1 MSLAGKVAVV
11 TGAARGI
18 GKAVATHLASAGA
31 TVVIADINGKA
42 AGETAV
48 ELEKASRTAMGSAL
62 DVTKPTQVAAM
73 VEEVLARY
81 GRIDILVNN
90 AGITRDA
97 LILRMKEEEW
107 EQVLS
112 VNLDGAFHCARF
124 VLRPMLKQ
132 KQGGRIINIASV
144 VGSMGNAG
152 QANYV
157 ASKAGLIGLTKALA
171 REVASRGITVNAVSP
186 GFIATEMTAGL
197 PENAKQAYLMQIP
210 LARFGTA
217 EEVAAV
223 VGFLASEGAGYITG
237 QVIHVNGGMWSS

>member
-18 GKAVATHLASAGA
+18 GKAVAAHLASEGA
-31 TVVIADINGKA
+31 TVVIADINEKA
-42 AGETAV
+42 AGETAA
-48 ELEKASRTAMGSAL
+48 ELEAAGRTAMGCPL
-62 DVTKPTQVAAM
+62 DVTSPAQVATM
-73 VEEVLARY
+73 VEAVLARY
-81 GRIDILVNN
+81 GRIDILINN

-107 EQVLS
+107 DQVLS
-112 VNLDGAFHCARF
+112 VNLDGAFHCARA

-171 REVASRGITVNAVSP
+171 REVASRSITVNAVSP
-186 GFIATEMTAGL
+186 GFIETEMTAGL
-197 PENAKQAYLMQIP
+197 PDNAKQAYLSQIP

-217 EEVAAV
+217 AEVAAA

>member
-1 MSLAGKVAVV
+1 
-11 TGAARGI
+11 
-18 GKAVATHLASAGA
+18 VATHLASEGA
-31 TVVIADINGKA
+31 TVVIADINAKA
-42 AGETAV
+42 AGETAA
-48 ELEKASRTAMGSAL
+48 ELEAAGRTAMGCPL
-62 DVTKPTQVAAM
+62 DVTNPAQVAAM
-73 VEEVLARY
+73 VEAVLARY

-107 EQVLS
+107 DQVLS
-112 VNLDGAFHCARF
+112 VNLDGAFHCARA

-171 REVASRGITVNAVSP
+171 REVASRSITVNAVSP
-186 GFIATEMTAGL
+186 GFIETEMTAGL
-197 PENAKQAYLMQIP
+197 PDNAKQAYLSQIP

-217 EEVAAV
+217 AEVAAA

>member
-18 GKAVATHLASAGA
+18 GKAVAAHLASEGA
-31 TVVIADINGKA
+31 SVVIADINGKA
-42 AGETAV
+42 AGETAA
-48 ELEKASRTAMGSAL
+48 ELEATGRTAMGCPL
-62 DVTKPTQVAAM
+62 DVTNPAQVAAM
-73 VEEVLARY
+73 VEAVLARY

-107 EQVLS
+107 DQVLS
-112 VNLDGAFHCARF
+112 VNLDGAFHCARA

-171 REVASRGITVNAVSP
+171 REVASRSITVNAVSP
-186 GFIATEMTAGL
+186 GFIETEMTAGL
-197 PENAKQAYLMQIP
+197 PDNAKQAYLSQIP
-210 LARFGTA
+210 LARFGTPA
-217 EEVAAV
+217 EVAAA
-223 VGFLASEGAGYITG
+223 VGFLTSEGAGYITG

>member
-1 MSLAGKVAVV
+1 MSLAGKVAIV

-18 GKAVATHLASAGA
+18 GKAVATHLASEGA
-31 TVVIADINGKA
+31 TVVIADINAKA
-42 AGETAV
+42 AGETAA
-48 ELEKASRTAMGSAL
+48 ELEAAGRTAMGCPL
-62 DVTKPTQVAAM
+62 DVTNPAQVAAM
-73 VEEVLARY
+73 VEAVLARY

-107 EQVLS
+107 DQVLS
-112 VNLDGAFHCARF
+112 VNLGGAFHCARA

-171 REVASRGITVNAVSP
+171 REVASRSITVNAVSP
-186 GFIATEMTAGL
+186 GFIETEMTAGL
-197 PENAKQAYLMQIP
+197 PDNAKQAYLSKIP

-217 EEVAAV
+217 AEVAAA

>member
-1 MSLAGKVAVV
+1 MSLAGKIALI

-18 GKAVATHLASAGA
+18 GKAVAAHLASDGA

-42 AGETAV
+42 AAETAA
-48 ELEKASRTAMGSAL
+48 ELEAAGRTAMGCPL
-62 DVTKPTQVAAM
+62 DVTNPSQVAAT
-73 VEEVLARY
+73 VEAVVQRY

-107 EQVLS
+107 DQVLA
-112 VNLDGAFHCARF
+112 VNLDGAFHCARAA
-124 VLRPMLKQ
+124 LRPMLKQ
-132 KQGGRIINIASV
+132 KQGGRIVNIASV

-171 REVASRGITVNAVSP
+171 KEVASRDITVNAVSP
-186 GFIATEMTAGL
+186 GFIATEMTAAL
-197 PENAKQAYLMQIP
+197 PENVKQAYLAQIP
-210 LARFGTA
+210 LGRFGTA
-217 EEVAAV
+217 AEVAAV
-223 VGFLASEGAGYITG
+223 VGFLASEGAGYVTG

>member
-18 GKAVATHLASAGA
+18 GKAVATHLASEGA
-31 TVVIADINGKA
+31 TVVIADINAKA
-42 AGETAV
+42 AGETAA
-48 ELEKASRTAMGSAL
+48 ELEAAGRTAMGCPL
-62 DVTKPTQVAAM
+62 DVTNPAQVAAM
-73 VEEVLARY
+73 VEAVLARY

-107 EQVLS
+107 DQVLS
-112 VNLDGAFHCARF
+112 VNLGGAFHCARA

-171 REVASRGITVNAVSP
+171 REVASRSITVNAVSP
-186 GFIATEMTAGL
+186 GFIETEMTAGL
-197 PENAKQAYLMQIP
+197 PDNAKQAYLSQIP

-217 EEVAAV
+217 AEVAAA

>member
-1 MSLAGKVAVV
+1 MSLAGKVAVI

-18 GKAVATHLASAGA
+18 GKAVATQLASDGA

-42 AGETAV
+42 AGETAA
-48 ELEKASRTAMGSAL
+48 ELEAAGRTAMGRPL
-62 DVTKPTQVAAM
+62 DVTDPAQVAEM
-73 VEEVLARY
+73 VEAVVQRY
-81 GRIDILVNN
+81 ERIDILVNN

-107 EQVLS
+107 DQVLS
-112 VNLDGAFHCARF
+112 VNLDGAFHCARA

-171 REVASRGITVNAVSP
+171 KEVASRDVTVNAVSP
-186 GFIATEMTAGL
+186 GFIGTEMTAAL
-197 PENAKQAYLMQIP
+197 PENVKQAYLSMIP
-210 LARFGTA
+210 LGRFGTA
-217 EEVAAV
+217 AEVATV
-223 VGFLASEGAGYITG
+223 VAFLASEGAGYITG
-237 QVIHVNGGMWSS
+237 QVIHVNGGMWSA

>member
-18 GKAVATHLASAGA
+18 GKAVATHLASEGA
-31 TVVIADINGKA
+31 TVVIADINAKA
-42 AGETAV
+42 AGETAA
-48 ELEKASRTAMGSAL
+48 ELEAAGRTAMGCPL
-62 DVTKPTQVAAM
+62 DVTNPAQVAAM
-73 VEEVLARY
+73 VEAVLARY

-107 EQVLS
+107 DQVLS
-112 VNLDGAFHCARF
+112 VNLDGAFHCARA

-171 REVASRGITVNAVSP
+171 REVASRSITVNAVSP
-186 GFIATEMTAGL
+186 GFIETEMTAGL
-197 PENAKQAYLMQIP
+197 PDNAKQAYLSQIP

-217 EEVAAV
+217 AEVAAA

>member
-1 MSLAGKVAVV
+1 
-11 TGAARGI
+11 
-18 GKAVATHLASAGA
+18 
-31 TVVIADINGKA
+31 
-42 AGETAV
+42 
-48 ELEKASRTAMGSAL
+48 MGCPL
-62 DVTKPTQVAAM
+62 DVTNPAQVAAM
-73 VEEVLARY
+73 VEAVLARY

-107 EQVLS
+107 DQVLS
-112 VNLDGAFHCARF
+112 VNLDGAFHCARA

-186 GFIATEMTAGL
+186 GFIETDMTAGL
-197 PENAKQAYLMQIP
+197 PDSAKQAYLTQIP
-210 LARFGTA
+210 LGRFGSA
-217 EEVAAV
+217 AEVAAV
-223 VGFLASEGAGYITG
+223 VAFLASEGATYITG
-237 QVIHVNGGMWSS
+237 QVIQVNGGMWSS

>member
-1 MSLAGKVAVV
+1 MNLAGKVGVV

-18 GKAVATHLASAGA
+18 GKAVATHLASEGA

-42 AGETAV
+42 AGETAT
-48 ELEKASRTAMGSAL
+48 ELEAAGWTAMGCPL
-62 DVTKPTQVAAM
+62 DVANPAQVAAM
-73 VEEVLARY
+73 VEAVLARY

-107 EQVLS
+107 DQVLS
-112 VNLDGAFHCARF
+112 VNLDGAFHCARAI
-124 VLRPMLKQ
+124 LRPMLKQ

-186 GFIATEMTAGL
+186 GFIETEMTAGL
-197 PENAKQAYLMQIP
+197 PDNAKQAYLAQIP
-210 LARFGTA
+210 LGRFGTA
-217 EEVAAV
+217 AEVAAV
-223 VGFLASEGAGYITG
+223 VAFLACEGAAYITG